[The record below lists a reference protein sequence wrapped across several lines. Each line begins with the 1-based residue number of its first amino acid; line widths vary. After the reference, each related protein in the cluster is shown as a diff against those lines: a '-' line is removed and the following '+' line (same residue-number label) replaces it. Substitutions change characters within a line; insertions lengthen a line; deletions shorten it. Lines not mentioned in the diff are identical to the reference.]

1 MRFKK
6 FNDIENIRHAKVEE
20 KPIKNYTGNINE
32 IDCPT
37 PSKNTSA
44 ATKKEMI
51 EMQGMF
57 KQRNKAIE
65 QSVKNHDPKSQ
76 YAIEKYLKDNNLEL
90 NKNDTDKIAETGAAI
105 AKKLKNK
112 FERARP
118 YQVAEATGMTFNIMP
133 LESDSMKTPAYPS
146 GHSLQS
152 RLIGE
157 YYAEKYPDHREGLI
171 DAADECGMGRVYAGW
186 HYPSDHNAS
195 VKLAKEVYPKINL
208 NRKSLKE
215 SIIDIPRKTYARGV
229 FDKADTPNPVLKP
242 SVKKMALDGIKTFEK
257 FGKVVKYT
265 LIGSILT
272 KQYRAD
278 ADLDINILFDIP
290 GSKAEQEK
298 VHDEIREY
306 QAEINGKN
314 IPGTEHPINY
324 FSIID
329 PVTFNKARDMADG
342 TFDIDT
348 NKWIKKPEPGT
359 FEPEK
364 YVTDFQKRVSEIDV
378 VKGELVRDMID
389 YEELK
394 DLTNADIE
402 NLSGLVSKKLAEIK
416 DSINTLID
424 IGDKT
429 IADRKDAFSIDMSP
443 DEIRKFGVKNRLPK
457 NVIYK
462 MLEKYH
468 YLKFFKKLKEI
479 MEDGKISSD
488 ELKSLSKIKEAKG
501 RSIAFTFGRFNP
513 PTIGHEKLINKV
525 VQQRTDDYRIYLS
538 KSEDTS
544 KNPLNARVKLATMK
558 QMFPRH
564 ARSIMLNPSNMIL
577 DIATEL
583 YKKGYSNVTFVAGS
597 DRVREFD
604 TILKKYNGVKS
615 RHGLYDFDSINVASA
630 GERDPDADGA
640 TGMSASKMRAAAKDK
655 DFNTFKKG
663 LPSGFA
669 NSKNAQDL
677 FRNVRKGMMLAAS
690 YEVGELK
697 FKPFV
702 TASTLEELNKMTL
715 RDKYI
720 SEHLYDVGDIVDD
733 VETNVT
739 GVIIRRGTNYV
750 TLEDEDMKL
759 HKCWLYNIMETPV
772 YPVKLEERSMKL
784 KEKRKNQYDK
794 ETDQPKK
801 YVAGLSDKDK
811 KAHDKHLDKQG
822 KKSDSDKS
830 AYVQSP
836 ADKKA
841 KTKTSKHTK
850 RFKQMYGELKTK
862 NEREPQHRGNEFNDT
877 GMPESYDIGQDY
889 AKYTSSIT
897 PGEKHYKQTFQ
908 GTSYTPSKHSDNLIN
923 INAEKDKEMNKKVEL
938 KDIEEWATKEET
950 INKYKERYGE
960 EWQSKIEETYNKMFN
975 KVIDTNTNMQEGRM
989 KDIAIDLMSKEK
1001 GGLDAEEFERKYR
1014 KSKAEMRK
1022 ELGASEG
1029 FKMSFKEFAEDV
1041 NEWGVLPSTI
1051 TEAQYQGKTV
1061 TLNKPVRG
1069 GTKKFYVYVKNE
1081 KGNIIKLGFGDPNME
1096 IKADNPARRRSF
1108 RARHN
1113 CDNPGPKWKA
1123 RYWSCKKW

>member
-1 MRFKK
+1 MRFKD
-6 FNDIENIRHAKVEE
+6 FI
-20 KPIKNYTGNINE
+20 
-32 IDCPT
+32 
-37 PSKNTSA
+37 
-44 ATKKEMI
+44 
-51 EMQGMF
+51 
-57 KQRNKAIE
+57 
-65 QSVKNHDPKSQ
+65 
-76 YAIEKYLKDNNLEL
+76 
-90 NKNDTDKIAETGAAI
+90 
-105 AKKLKNK
+105 
-112 FERARP
+112 
-118 YQVAEATGMTFNIMP
+118 
-133 LESDSMKTPAYPS
+133 
-146 GHSLQS
+146 
-152 RLIGE
+152 
-157 YYAEKYPDHREGLI
+157 
-171 DAADECGMGRVYAGW
+171 
-186 HYPSDHNAS
+186 
-195 VKLAKEVYPKINL
+195 
-208 NRKSLKE
+208 KE
-215 SIIDIPRKTYARGV
+215 SIIDIPRKTYAKGV

-242 SVKKMALDGIKTFEK
+242 SVKKLVLDGIKTFEK

-290 GSKAEQEK
+290 GSKEEQEK

-306 QAEINGKN
+306 QGQINGKN
-314 IPGTEHPINY
+314 IPGTQHPINY

-342 TFDIDT
+342 TFDIDS

-394 DLTNADIE
+394 DLTGDDIK
-402 NLSGLVSKKLAEIK
+402 NLSSLVSKKLDEIK
-416 DSINTLID
+416 SSINTLID

-429 IADRKDAFSIDMSP
+429 IADRKDAFSTDMSP

-525 VQQRTDDYRIYLS
+525 AQQRTDDYKIYLS
-538 KSEDTS
+538 KSEDTG

-564 ARSIMLNPSNMIL
+564 ARNIMLNPSNMIL

-655 DFNTFKKG
+655 DFDTFKKG
-663 LPSGFA
+663 LPSSFA

-677 FRNVRKGMMLAAS
+677 FKNVRKGMMLAAS
-690 YEVGELK
+690 IDHGAGAFR
-697 FKPFV
+697 FKPFI
-702 TASTLEELNKMTL
+702 TASTKEELEKMTL

-733 VETNVT
+733 VETNIT
-739 GVIIRRGTNYV
+739 GVIVRRGTNYV
-750 TLEDEDMKL
+750 TLEDENMKL
-759 HKCWLYNIMETPV
+759 HKSWLYNIMETPV
-772 YPVKLEERSMKL
+772 YPIKLEERARKL
-784 KEKRKNQYDK
+784 KYDK

-801 YVAGLSDKDK
+801 YVAGLSDKEK
-811 KAHDKHLDKQG
+811 KAHDRHLEKQG

-830 AYVQSP
+830 AYKQSP
-836 ADKKA
+836 ADKVA
-841 KTKTSKHTK
+841 KTKPSKHTK

-862 NEREPQHRGNEFNDT
+862 NEKEPHHRGNEFNDT
-877 GMPESYDIGQDY
+877 GMPEAYDIGHDY
-889 AKYTSSIT
+889 AKYTSLLT
-897 PGEKHYKQTFQ
+897 PGERHYSSKFQ
-908 GTSYTPSKHSDNLIN
+908 GGPYKPSKHSNNLIN
-923 INAEKDKEMNKKVEL
+923 VNADKDMKPMNKKVEL

-989 KDIAIDLMSKEK
+989 KDIAIDLKSKEE
-1001 GGLDAEEFERKYR
+1001 GGLDAEEFQRKYN

-1022 ELGASEG
+1022 DLGASEG
-1029 FKMSFKEFAEDV
+1029 FKLSFKDFMNEEAD
-1041 NEWGVLPSTI
+1041 EWGIYPSQI
-1051 TEAQYQGKTV
+1051 NEADYQGKTV

-1069 GTKKFYVYVKNE
+1069 GSKKFYVYTKNE
-1081 KGNIIKLGFGDPNME
+1081 KGNVVKVSFGDPNME
-1096 IKADNPARRRSF
+1096 IKRDNPARRRSF

>member
-1 MRFKK
+1 MRFKD
-6 FNDIENIRHAKVEE
+6 F
-20 KPIKNYTGNINE
+20 
-32 IDCPT
+32 
-37 PSKNTSA
+37 
-44 ATKKEMI
+44 
-51 EMQGMF
+51 
-57 KQRNKAIE
+57 
-65 QSVKNHDPKSQ
+65 
-76 YAIEKYLKDNNLEL
+76 
-90 NKNDTDKIAETGAAI
+90 
-105 AKKLKNK
+105 
-112 FERARP
+112 
-118 YQVAEATGMTFNIMP
+118 
-133 LESDSMKTPAYPS
+133 
-146 GHSLQS
+146 
-152 RLIGE
+152 
-157 YYAEKYPDHREGLI
+157 
-171 DAADECGMGRVYAGW
+171 
-186 HYPSDHNAS
+186 
-195 VKLAKEVYPKINL
+195 
-208 NRKSLKE
+208 LKE
-215 SIIDIPRKTYARGV
+215 SIIDIPRQTYAKGV

-242 SVKKMALDGIKTFEK
+242 SVKKLVLDGIKTFEK

-265 LIGSILT
+265 LIGSILR

-290 GSKAEQEK
+290 GSKEEQEK

-306 QAEINGKN
+306 QGQINGKN
-314 IPGTEHPINY
+314 IPGTQHPINY

-342 TFDIDT
+342 TFDIDS

-378 VKGELVRDMID
+378 VKGELVRDMIV

-394 DLTNADIE
+394 DLTGDDIK
-402 NLSGLVSKKLAEIK
+402 NLSSLVSKKLDEIK
-416 DSINTLID
+416 SSINTLID

-429 IADRKDAFSIDMSP
+429 IADRKDAFSTDMSP

-525 VQQRTDDYRIYLS
+525 AQQRTDDYKVYLS
-538 KSEDTS
+538 KSEDTG

-564 ARSIMLNPSNMIL
+564 ARNIMLNPSNMIL

-655 DFNTFKKG
+655 DFDTFKKG
-663 LPSGFA
+663 LPSSFA

-677 FRNVRKGMMLAAS
+677 FKNVRKGMMLAAS
-690 YEVGELK
+690 IDHGAGAFR
-697 FKPFV
+697 FKPFI
-702 TASTLEELNKMTL
+702 TASTKEELEKMTL

-733 VETNVT
+733 VETNIT
-739 GVIIRRGTNYV
+739 GVIVRRGTNYV
-750 TLEDEDMKL
+750 TLEDENMKL
-759 HKCWLYNIMETPV
+759 HKSWLYNIMETPV
-772 YPVKLEERSMKL
+772 YPIKLEERAREL
-784 KEKRKNQYDK
+784 KYDK

-801 YVAGLSDKDK
+801 YVKGLSDKEK
-811 KAHDKHLDKQG
+811 KAHDRHLEKQS
-822 KKSDSDKS
+822 KKSDSDPS
-830 AYVQSP
+830 AYTQSP
-836 ADKKA
+836 ADKVA
-841 KTKTSKHTK
+841 KTKPSKYTK

-862 NEREPQHRGNEFNDT
+862 SEREPEKRGNEFVDS
-877 GMPESYDIGQDY
+877 GIPEAYDIGHDY

-897 PGEKHYKQTFQ
+897 PGEKNYSPKHQGGPYK
-908 GTSYTPSKHSDNLIN
+908 PSKHSDNLIN
-923 INAEKDKEMNKKVEL
+923 VNADKDMEPMNKKVEL
-938 KDIEEWATKEET
+938 KDIEEWASSKET
-950 INKYKERYGE
+950 IDKYKERYGE

-989 KDIAIDLMSKEK
+989 KDIAIDLKSKEE
-1001 GGLDAEEFERKYR
+1001 GGLDADEFKRKYN
-1014 KSKAEMRK
+1014 KSKAEMQK
-1022 ELGASEG
+1022 DLGASPEP
-1029 FKMSFKEFAEDV
+1029 KKSFKEFAEEV
-1041 NEWGVLPSTI
+1041 NDWGVMPSQI
-1051 TEAQYQGKTV
+1051 TESEYQGKKV
-1061 TLNKPVRG
+1061 KLNDPFRTSG
-1069 GTKKFYVYVKNE
+1069 GPKKFSVYVKNE
-1081 KGNIIKLGFGDPNME
+1081 KGNVVKVNFGDPNME
-1096 IKADNPARRRSF
+1096 IKRDDPDRRRNF

-1123 RYWSCKKW
+1123 RYWSCYQWRAGSKVEN